1 MEDLVKLRDE
11 IDAID
16 DQIVSLFEKRIDV
29 YKRQTRW
36 SPVRSTVLP
45 YTNPPDHKE

>member
-16 DQIVSLFEKRIDV
+16 DQIVSPVSYKHLTLPTNIEV
-29 YKRQTRW
+29 YI
-36 SPVRSTVLP
+36 SVVAV
-45 YTNPPDHKE
+45 

>member
-16 DQIVSLFEKRIDV
+16 DQIVSLFEKRMAV
-29 YKRQTRW
+29 A
-36 SPVRSTVLP
+36 
-45 YTNPPDHKE
+45 EM